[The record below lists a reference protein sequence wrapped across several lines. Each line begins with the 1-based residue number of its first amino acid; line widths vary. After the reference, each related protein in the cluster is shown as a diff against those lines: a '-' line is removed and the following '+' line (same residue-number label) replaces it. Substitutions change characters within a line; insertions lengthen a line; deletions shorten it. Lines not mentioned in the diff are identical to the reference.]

1 MKTFQKMEKIIA
13 DFIAKSAITLDRGEK
28 KRIEDFEKSRII
40 LSNKRLLVVNKKE
53 KVMTPLSKIF
63 DVRKIDVPDDLKDLL
78 EDSMKI
84 AFMTN
89 NHPTVVVIKG
99 DGEKLNKFFY
109 LLMKLLLRGK
119 PVIYKHPAI
128 KGGVVLNTP
137 WKDGVL
143 DVARGL
149 IVINEI
155 KIKLSSI
162 RDIKKEI
169 RTVKNREV
177 EILNVSMMENGEAVV
192 SYLYVP
198 DKRVLNLLGR
208 YIGFEYADILKTVEK
223 ANLSKME
230 KQVLQAI
237 YSGIPVDE
245 LPEIFGL
252 EAADVHRIVYSL
264 EQKKMIKGGKLTI
277 YGEVAVSRYMGD
289 VNV

>member
-208 YIGFEYADILKTVEK
+208 YIGFEYADILKTVKK